1 MSERE
6 EQTHPRIWQ
15 GRFISLAVFALY
27 VVLTIM
33 MTWPLA
39 AQLSTHAAGSG
50 NDMWIYHWGN
60 WWARKVLTEG
70 GKLYWTSYM
79 FYPQGVSLTW
89 YAFSWLNTAIWL
101 PLQALIGALAAYN
114 ITVLLAYLLSAYTAY
129 LLARELTGSYLA
141 AFIAGLVFAFY
152 PVHNAY
158 CNHLSFLSFQWM
170 PLCALYLIRIGRRG
184 RLRDGF
190 GAGVSFAMC
199 ALSGERLLLLT
210 VLWAALW
217 LIYGLVFERHVWNRK
232 TVKALLLAVV
242 TCVLIAGPLL
252 APLVMGFFDPETS
265 QDLTASTPGEK
276 RTDLLAYFVP
286 SRYHPLL
293 SQKTVFKKLYRR
305 LIHFGGHSTAIGY
318 GASALIGWAVWRR
331 WREARPWVFTA
342 LIPVLLALGSTL
354 QVNGRELIPLPY
366 KLLTYTPLSAAVR
379 NPERFN
385 IIVTLPVS
393 ALVGIGVS
401 DLLDRLRAR
410 PAAQGALAV
419 GISLVVLFE
428 YLAVPFPMTRPIQS
442 AFYEQLREEPGEFAV
457 VDFPIGFHSH
467 NKWYV
472 YAQTLHGRPIVEGN
486 VARVPAGAHSFI
498 ESVPVL
504 SVARSSTPEEG
515 ALDDVTR
522 QLNPLAEVG
531 VRYVLIH
538 KYRAGADETLRWR
551 EWFAFQPYYEDE
563 YLLVFRTA
571 PRYGEDFQFTTELGD
586 GIGVMDTGVS
596 TREVVQGGSVDVK
609 AVWGS
614 EDAPRQDWMV
624 CLALVDSTGQEV
636 QREDFELFPGRP
648 TSEWG
653 QSAVVRA
660 RWTLRVDPYIPAG
673 GTYAMKLSL
682 VNPET
687 GERLG
692 EPIELGRL
700 DVQAIERAFEMPEV
714 ETESEAVFGEELRLL
729 GYDMRRES
737 DRVKITLHWQALR
750 RMDVAYKFFMHVV
763 DPESGRLIAQTDVM
777 PYGWT
782 YPTFWWEAGEVVS
795 DEITLSLADVPRG
808 TYRLEIGVYDP
819 DSGERLPL
827 TDGRGSNQPA
837 DRFFLSEMMEVTE

>member
-1 MSERE
+1 MSQQVESLRRG
-6 EQTHPRIWQ
+6 HRLIP
-15 GRFISLAVFALY
+15 LAVLILY
-27 VVLTIM
+27 AIATVA

-39 AQLSTHAAGSG
+39 AQLSTHTAGSG

-129 LLARELTGSYLA
+129 LLVRELTCSYLA

-158 CNHLSFLSFQWM
+158 HNQLSFLSFQWM

-184 RLRDGF
+184 RLRDGL
-190 GAGVSFAMC
+190 GTGVSFALC

-217 LIYGLVFERHVWNRK
+217 LTYGLVFERHVWNSK
-232 TVKALLLAVV
+232 AVKALLLAIV

-252 APLVMGFFDPETS
+252 APLVVGFFDPETS
-265 QDLTASTPGEK
+265 QDLTASTPSEK

-293 SQKTVFKKLYRR
+293 SQKTVFKQIYRR
-305 LIHFGGHSTAIGY
+305 LIHFDGQVAAIGY

-342 LIPVLLALGSTL
+342 IVPVLLALGSML
-354 QVNGRELIPLPY
+354 QINGRELVPLPY
-366 KLLTYTPLSAAVR
+366 KLLTYTPIGAAVR

-393 ALVGIGVS
+393 VLVGIGVS
-401 DLLDRLRAR
+401 DLLGRLRAR

-419 GISLVVLFE
+419 GITSLVLFE
-428 YLAVPFPMTRPIQS
+428 YLAVPFPTTQPVQS
-442 AFYEQLREEPGEFAV
+442 AFYEQLREEPGEFAI

-467 NKWYV
+467 NKWYL
-472 YAQTLHGRPIVEGN
+472 YAQTLHGRPTVEGN
-486 VARVPAGAHSFI
+486 LARVPADAHDFI
-498 ESVPVL
+498 EGVPVL
-504 SVARSSTPEEG
+504 SVARVSTPEEG
-515 ALDDVTR
+515 TLDDVTR
-522 QLNPLAEVG
+522 QLDPLVEVG

-538 KYRAGADETLRWR
+538 KYRASADEVSRWR
-551 EWFAFQPYYEDE
+551 EWFAFRPCYEDD

-571 PRYGEDFQFTTELGD
+571 PRYGEDFQFTTDLGD
-586 GIGVMDTGVS
+586 SIGVIDAGVS
-596 TREVVQGGSVDVK
+596 THEVGQGGSLDVETL
-609 AVWGS
+609 WGTR
-614 EDAPRQDWMV
+614 DTPRRDWMAR
-624 CLALVDSTGQEV
+624 LALVDSTGQEV
-636 QREDFELFPGRP
+636 QREDFELFPGWP

-660 RWTLRVDPYIPAG
+660 RWTLRVDPYIPASG
-673 GTYAMKLSL
+673 AFAVRLSL
-682 VNPET
+682 VDPET

-700 DVQAIERAFEMPEV
+700 DVQVTGRVFESPKV
-714 ETESEAVFGEELRLL
+714 GTESEAVFGERLRLL
-729 GYDMRRES
+729 GYDLHQE
-737 DRVKITLHWQALR
+737 DDQVKITLHWQALQ
-750 RMDVAYKFFMHVV
+750 RMDVAYKFFVHVV
-763 DPESGRLIAQTDVM
+763 DPESEQLVAQADVV
-777 PYGWT
+777 PRNWT
-782 YPTFWWEAGEVVS
+782 YPTTWWEAGEFVS
-795 DEITLSLADVPRG
+795 DEITLSLEGVPS
-808 TYRLEIGVYDP
+808 GVYSLYVGVYEVEGGRLSVS
-819 DSGERLPL
+819 SG
-827 TDGRGSNQPA
+827 G
-837 DRFFLSEMMEVTE
+837 DRYMLEDEVTIPKMP